1 MADPG
6 TARCRGGDVQEA
18 ARPRSGACSA
28 RAGAG
33 RAEAR
38 RRCASPSSRKLSQ
51 KICHVP
57 RQSLSFFLACLL
69 RSFLPSS
76 RPHLAAPPP
85 HVRICPQERYHRLPT
100 ICPPWPCPGW
110 RMLIACASCPAH
122 QRNSRSRNPGHMQV
136 DLLTQPE
143 NILAVREHLPRVDV
157 RSTAP
162 RPYRAPADLWGPP
175 ARVLAGFTHPCA
187 PPNPRTPRT
196 AGTPGEGN
204 QLSTPSNSVSRN
216 RKNS

>member
-1 MADPG
+1 MQG
-6 TARCRGGDVQEA
+6 RRCTGGSSTAQRRVQRTRGGGSGRGKEEM
-18 ARPRSGACSA
+18 REPLFKETKPENLPRAPTVTVFFLGLPAPLLPA
-28 RAGAG
+28 FIP
-33 RAEAR
+33 
-38 RRCASPSSRKLSQ
+38 SPSCS
-51 KICHVP
+51 P
-57 RQSLSFFLACLL
+57 
-69 RSFLPSS
+69 
-76 RPHLAAPPP
+76 PPP